1 MRRKY
6 LGLSKIQVRS
16 IKAIDEGDEVTLNYR
31 FSRILGKN
39 NSPELVIVRTV
50 LDMQKVADN
59 IIALSISFITHI

>member
-1 MRRKY
+1 MVY
-6 LGLSKIQVRS
+6 QLQVRS